1 MNLTGLLFAGF
12 TLGTVLGL
20 AYFAGLWFTV
30 RRLPVS
36 ANPRGLMR
44 RSRSLRQLLALAIIM
59 LAIRYDA
66 ALFWGIM
73 PGFVFGRILV
83 SRRVCQPQVLCK
95 RAIPLPHLAESR
107 SKT

>member
-1 MNLTGLLFAGF
+1 MNLASVLFVGF
-12 TLGTVLGL
+12 TLGTAVGL

-36 ANPRGLMR
+36 PNPRGLMR
-44 RSRSLRQLLALAIIM
+44 RSRSLRQLVALAIIM

-73 PGFVFGRILV
+73 PGFVCGRILV
-83 SRRVCQPQVLCK
+83 SRRVIEQPRRECHASQ
-95 RAIPLPHLAESR
+95 S
-107 SKT
+107 